1 MLETWKQEF
10 EGKNI
15 CIWGYGIEG
24 KATYRLI
31 RSLFPDMEITIADGG
46 KGLATAKETTEHTI
60 CLSDKDCDFSKFDL
74 VMKAPGIVVPEGQSL
89 DNISGEAQ
97 LFLKHYA
104 SKTIGVTGTK
114 GKSTTTSLAHVAIAI
129 AIPKSALGSSTSI
142 PPVTFTYTSCLERF
156 SPTLFSNTARIW
168 SNLLVSIPFA
178 TLLGEGYGEEP
189 TSA

>member
-60 CLSDKDCDFSKFDL
+60 CLSDKDCDFSKFNL

-104 SKTIGVTGTK
+104 SKTIGITGTK
-114 GKSTTTSLAHVAIAI
+114 ENPQQHLLLRNYCVKSIQL
-129 AIPKSALGSSTSI
+129 
-142 PPVTFTYTSCLERF
+142 Y
-156 SPTLFSNTARIW
+156 
-168 SNLLVSIPFA
+168 LLA
-178 TLLGEGYGEEP
+178 TLVLHVLMQLKKWKKVHMQLLKYLV
-189 TSA
+189 TS

>member
-60 CLSDKDCDFSKFDL
+60 CLSDKDCDFSKFNGNSYLKLGFEKERLNKPGFVWLDKNYTHISWRNPYCHEKMKELYPNKIYDCGQL
-74 VMKAPGIVVPEGQSL
+74 VFVW
-89 DNISGEAQ
+89 N
-97 LFLKHYA
+97 
-104 SKTIGVTGTK
+104 
-114 GKSTTTSLAHVAIAI
+114 
-129 AIPKSALGSSTSI
+129 
-142 PPVTFTYTSCLERF
+142 R
-156 SPTLFSNTARIW
+156 N
-168 SNLLVSIPFA
+168 N
-178 TLLGEGYGEEP
+178 
-189 TSA
+189 